1 MNKKNIGNN
10 ALETAGV
17 MTSSEVM
24 NILAKHGTI
33 VTEDEI
39 IFDFLS
45 QRSKITVARYFR
57 LGKKVF

>member
-17 MTSSEVM
+17 MTPSEVM

-57 LGKKVF
+57 LGKKVL